1 MTGAKQN
8 YARKCT
14 IPIDLLGFDFE
25 VIPKETISEPPEDGV
40 YVNGLFLEGARWD
53 WDKYVPYQM
62 LLESFIIIAQEI
74 INVCLLA

>member
-8 YARKCT
+8 YARKYT

-25 VIPKETISEPPEDGV
+25 VIPKEDVDEPPEDGV

-53 WDKYVPYQM
+53 WEK
-62 LLESFIIIAQEI
+62 
-74 INVCLLA
+74 